1 MQVAEQV
8 DTLSKYEAPF
18 SEAVEKS
25 LGIKAIEAGSLTTL
39 QMNLGKLCNQA
50 CKHCHVDAGPG
61 RTENMKLET
70 VEQCLDIIRSVD
82 SIQTVDVT
90 GGAPEMNQYFRYLI
104 TETKKAGK
112 HIIDRCNLTILEEEG
127 YEWVYD
133 FLVENDIEIVASLPY
148 FAASKT
154 DKQRGNGV
162 FDKSITAL
170 QKLNK
175 LGYGNDRSLS
185 LVYNP
190 TGLFLSGSQ
199 TDLKQEFKA
208 QLKTKYDIV
217 FNNLY
222 CINNVPIN
230 RFLLSLVRKEKF
242 EEYMKVLV
250 NAFNPATVEGLM
262 CRHQMSVSYEGYI
275 YDCDFN
281 QMLDMTVEEV
291 SHVKDFNLDKFIHRS
306 ILVNSHCYAC
316 TAGAGSSCGGE
327 LV

>member
-1 MQVAEQV
+1 MQIAEQI
-8 DTLSKYEAPF
+8 DTLDKYEAPF

-25 LGIKAIEAGSLTTL
+25 LGIKAIEAGSFTTL

-70 VEQCLDIIRSVD
+70 VEQCLNIIRSVD

-90 GGAPEMNQYFRYLI
+90 GGAPEMNQHFRYLVI
-104 TETKKAGK
+104 ETKKAGK
-112 HIIDRCNLTILEEEG
+112 HIIDRCNLTILEEER

-133 FLVENDIEIVASLPY
+133 FLVENDIEIIASLPY

-199 TDLKQEFKA
+199 ADLEQEFKA

>member
-1 MQVAEQV
+1 MQIAEQIE
-8 DTLSKYEAPF
+8 TLTNYDAPF
-18 SEAVEKS
+18 SKAIEKS
-25 LGIKAIEAGSLTTL
+25 LGVQSIEAGSFTTF

-61 RTENMKLET
+61 RTENMTLET
-70 VEQCLDIIRSVD
+70 VEQCLKIIRSVD

-90 GGAPEMNQYFRYLI
+90 GGAPEMNEHFRYLI
-104 TETKKAGK
+104 TEVKKAGK

-127 YEWVYD
+127 YDWIYD

-154 DKQRGNGV
+154 DKQRGSGV

-175 LGYGNDRSLS
+175 LGYGHERPLS

-199 TDLKQEFKA
+199 SDLEQEFKA
-208 QLKTKYDIV
+208 QLRTKYDIV

-222 CINNVPIN
+222 CLNNVPIN
-230 RFLLSLVRKEKF
+230 RFLSSLVRKERF
-242 EEYMKVLV
+242 EDYMEVLV

-281 QMLDMTVEEV
+281 QMLDMKVEEV
-291 SHVKDFNLDKFIHRS
+291 SHVKDFNLELFNNRS